1 MKKLEYKILEKF
13 MTFDETLDYVK
24 NQNKWRLPTKLE
36 LQEIVETEEQ
46 QLGNSC
52 LFYDLSNK
60 KNERVNAY
68 SMKMYNSLSVS
79 SVLKLRV
86 VLVLN
91 EKYKVELQKI
101 KNVIE
106 NKTLPEPLVETIRY
120 VLNI

>member
-36 LQEIVETEEQ
+36 LQEIVGTEEP